1 MSYAA
6 TGKSDSPER
15 RITTMNNQ
23 HAFSIEGRIGFLG
36 AGSIAEAML
45 SGILKK
51 GLLPADSL
59 LVSNRNNQERLD
71 QLVQS
76 YQVNVTQDR
85 KELVDTSDILILAM
99 KPKDA
104 AEALME
110 LRGIVRPD
118 QLVISVIA
126 GVATSLIEGW
136 LGVECAIIR
145 TMPNTSS
152 AIGLSATG
160 LACNRFVTEE
170 QLQLATLLFEAIGTV
185 YTVAEEELDI
195 VTGLSGSGPAY
206 IYYLVEAM
214 VGAGA
219 TAGLCRETARLLTL
233 QTLLGAAHMLLDTR
247 EDPALLRKQ
256 VTSPGGTTQA
266 GIEVLESYQFQEAVT
281 SAILR
286 ATERSRELGA
296 QYR

>member
-1 MSYAA
+1 
-6 TGKSDSPER
+6 
-15 RITTMNNQ
+15 MNTQ

-51 GLLPADSL
+51 GLLSAEHI

-71 QLVQS
+71 QLADT
-76 YQVNVTQDR
+76 YQVQVSQDR
-85 KELVDTSDILILAM
+85 KLLVDTSDILILAM

-110 LRGIVRPD
+110 LQGTVRPG

-126 GVATSLIEGW
+126 GVATSLIEEW
-136 LGVECAIIR
+136 LGVQCAIIR

-170 QLQLATLLFEAIGTV
+170 QLELATRLFEAIGTV
-185 YTVAEEELDI
+185 FTVAEEELDI

-219 TAGLCRETARLLTL
+219 KAGLCRETARQLTL
-233 QTLLGAAHMLLDTR
+233 QTLLGAAHMLLDTS
-247 EDPALLRKQ
+247 EDPALLRQK

-266 GIEVLESYQFQEAVT
+266 GLEVLQSYQFQEAVT

>member
-1 MSYAA
+1 
-6 TGKSDSPER
+6 
-15 RITTMNNQ
+15 MNPQ
-23 HAFSIEGRIGFLG
+23 QGGSIEGQIGFLG
-36 AGSIAEAML
+36 AGSIVEAML
-45 SGILKK
+45 SGIIKK
-51 GLLPADSL
+51 GLVSPKQI

-71 QLVQS
+71 QLTRAFSVQ
-76 YQVNVTQDR
+76 VTQD
-85 KELVDTSDILILAM
+85 KHALVQSCDILILAM

-110 LRGIVRPD
+110 LHGAVRPG

-126 GVATSLIEGW
+126 GVATSLIEEW
-136 LGVECAIIR
+136 LGVECSIIR

-160 LACNRFVTEE
+160 LACNRFVTEA
-170 QLQLATLLFEAIGTV
+170 QLQLATRLFESIGTV
-185 YTVAEEELDI
+185 FTVAEEELDI

-214 VGAGA
+214 VGAG
-219 TAGLCRETARLLTL
+219 TKAGLPRETARQLTL
-233 QTLLGAAHMLLDTR
+233 QTLLGAAHMLLDTS
-247 EDPALLRKQ
+247 EEPALLRKK

-266 GIEVLESYQFQEAVT
+266 GLEVLESYQFQEAVS

>member
-1 MSYAA
+1 
-6 TGKSDSPER
+6 
-15 RITTMNNQ
+15 MNTQ

-36 AGSIAEAML
+36 AGSISEAML

-51 GLLPADSL
+51 GLLSAKQI
-59 LVSNRNNQERLD
+59 LVSNRNNQDRLD
-71 QLVQS
+71 QLADA
-76 YQVNVTQDR
+76 YQVQVTQDR
-85 KELVDTSDILILAM
+85 KLLVDTSDILILAM

-110 LRGIVRPD
+110 LRGTVRPG

-126 GVATSLIEGW
+126 GVATSLIEEW

-160 LACNRFVTEE
+160 LACNRYVTEE
-170 QLQLATLLFEAIGTV
+170 QLELATRLFESIGTV
-185 YTVAEEELDI
+185 FTVAEEELDI

-219 TAGLCRETARLLTL
+219 KAGLCRETARQLTL
-233 QTLLGAAHMLLDTR
+233 QTLLGAAHMLLDTS
-247 EDPALLRKQ
+247 EDPALLRQK

-266 GIEVLESYQFQEAVT
+266 GLEVLQSYQFQEAVT

-286 ATERSRELGA
+286 ATERSRELGT

>member
-1 MSYAA
+1 
-6 TGKSDSPER
+6 
-15 RITTMNNQ
+15 MNPQ
-23 HAFSIEGRIGFLG
+23 QGGSIEGQIGFLG
-36 AGSIAEAML
+36 AGSIVEAML
-45 SGILKK
+45 SGIIKK
-51 GLLPADSL
+51 GLVSPKQI

-71 QLVQS
+71 QLTRAFSVQ
-76 YQVNVTQDR
+76 VTQD
-85 KELVDTSDILILAM
+85 KHALVQSCDILILAM

-110 LRGIVRPD
+110 LRGAVRPG

-126 GVATSLIEGW
+126 GVATSLIEEW
-136 LGVECAIIR
+136 LGVECSIIR

-160 LACNRFVTEE
+160 LACNRFVTEA
-170 QLQLATLLFEAIGTV
+170 QLQLATRLFESIGTV
-185 YTVAEEELDI
+185 FTVAEEELDI

-214 VGAGA
+214 VGAG
-219 TAGLCRETARLLTL
+219 TKAGLPRETARQLTL
-233 QTLLGAAHMLLDTR
+233 QTLLGAAHMLLDTS
-247 EDPALLRKQ
+247 EEPALLRKK

-266 GIEVLESYQFQEAVT
+266 GLEVLESYQFQEAVS

>member
-1 MSYAA
+1 
-6 TGKSDSPER
+6 
-15 RITTMNNQ
+15 MNTQ
-23 HAFSIEGRIGFLG
+23 PAFSIEGRIGFLG

-51 GLLPADSL
+51 GLLSAEHI

-71 QLVQS
+71 QLADT
-76 YQVNVTQDR
+76 YQVQVSQDR
-85 KELVDTSDILILAM
+85 KLLVDTSDILILAM

-110 LRGIVRPD
+110 LQGTVRPG

-126 GVATSLIEGW
+126 GVATSLIEEW
-136 LGVECAIIR
+136 LGVQCAIIR

-170 QLQLATLLFEAIGTV
+170 QLELATRLFEAIGTV
-185 YTVAEEELDI
+185 FTVAEEELDI

-219 TAGLCRETARLLTL
+219 KAGLCRETARQLTL
-233 QTLLGAAHMLLDTR
+233 QTLLGAAHMLLDTS
-247 EDPALLRKQ
+247 EDPALLRQK

-266 GIEVLESYQFQEAVT
+266 GLEVLQSYQFQEAVT

>member
-1 MSYAA
+1 
-6 TGKSDSPER
+6 
-15 RITTMNNQ
+15 MNSQ
-23 HAFSIEGRIGFLG
+23 QARSIEGRIGFLG
-36 AGSIAEAML
+36 AGSIVEAML
-45 SGILKK
+45 AGITKK
-51 GLLPADSL
+51 GLVSPHHIV
-59 LVSNRNNQERLD
+59 VSNRNNQERLD
-71 QLVQS
+71 ELAHTFSVQ
-76 YQVNVTQDR
+76 VTQD
-85 KELVDTSDILILAM
+85 KLAVVQTCDILILAM

-110 LRGIVRPD
+110 LRGTVRPG

-126 GVATSLIEGW
+126 GVATSLIEEW
-136 LGVECAIIR
+136 LGVECSIIR

-160 LACNRFVTEE
+160 LACNRFVTEA
-170 QLQLATLLFEAIGTV
+170 QLQLATHLFEAIGTV

-219 TAGLCRETARLLTL
+219 KAGLSRETARQLTL
-233 QTLLGAAHMLLDTR
+233 QTMLGAAHMLLDTS
-247 EDPALLRKQ
+247 EDPALLRQK

-266 GIEVLESYQFQEAVT
+266 GLEVLESYQFQEAVI